1 MCKNVYYLSNA
12 VNDDIPD
19 LHPAFEWQHLKQ
31 GQHGIAHVVKVKI
44 TRVGP
49 EEEHNGNINLWQRF
63 KKKIINQRKQEKT
76 SGGTRLLAPRIQV

>member
-49 EEEHNGNINLWQRF
+49 EEEHNGNINLWQQF
-63 KKKIINQRKQEKT
+63 KKIKT
-76 SGGTRLLAPRIQV
+76 